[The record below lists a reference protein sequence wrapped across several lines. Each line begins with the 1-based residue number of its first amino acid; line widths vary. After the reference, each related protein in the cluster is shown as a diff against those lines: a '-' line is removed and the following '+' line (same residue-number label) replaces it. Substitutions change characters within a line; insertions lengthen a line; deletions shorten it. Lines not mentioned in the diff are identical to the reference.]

1 MFVGHELKKLKKEHP
16 ELEVDAIEVA
26 LDYKRARRNGIRMFP
41 ALKVDEDILSG
52 ILLSRGAVRTF
63 IEAHLYR

>member
-26 LDYKRARRNGIRMFP
+26 LDYKRTRRDGIGMFP
-41 ALKVDEDILSG
+41 ALKIEEDVLSG
-52 ILLSRGAVRTF
+52 IFLSRGAIRTF
-63 IEAHLYR
+63 IENHLYK